1 MSHLAKT
8 LNFIW
13 WQGWADGPHTI
24 PADARLWVDE
34 WEQLHPTFAVRRW
47 DEASFFQVVVPRVD
61 AAFPNVRDVFTRL
74 RAAVEK
80 VDVARWLV
88 LYAFGGVY
96 LDCDMRCMKGV
107 SDLYDNCLRDSTV
120 FLAKEPG
127 GCVNNAIICCARPA
141 DPVVH
146 AVCVALFQ
154 RILVYSSASDW
165 PGPLVVTGPV
175 AISSII
181 GANHL
186 AAHLAIECE
195 GPLVFGAG
203 SKGAVVRSAKFP
215 SEIMAG
221 TVVILISSRRLTLL
235 VLKSWRLLMLLPFT
249 CL

>member
-1 MSHLAKT
+1 
-8 LNFIW
+8 
-13 WQGWADGPHTI
+13 
-24 PADARLWVDE
+24 
-34 WEQLHPTFAVRRW
+34 
-47 DEASFFQVVVPRVD
+47 
-61 AAFPNVRDVFTRL
+61 
-74 RAAVEK
+74 
-80 VDVARWLV
+80 
-88 LYAFGGVY
+88 
-96 LDCDMRCMKGV
+96 MKGV

-181 GANHL
+181 SANHL

-221 TVVILISSRRLTLL
+221 TVVVFISSRRLTLL